1 MISQD
6 PMNNAVRGLS
16 VASVNMF
23 SPKRSV
29 ITDMIMVQFLSII
42 VTLFFILVFKGAE
55 LSTNEVSIFLI
66 GIFASVVMLGGIY
79 TRIAK
84 CPFTKR
90 ANGRW

>member
-1 MISQD
+1 MYKQYKGGMED
-6 PMNNAVRGLS
+6 
-16 VASVNMF
+16 
-23 SPKRSV
+23 SV

-84 CPFTKR
+84 
-90 ANGRW
+90 